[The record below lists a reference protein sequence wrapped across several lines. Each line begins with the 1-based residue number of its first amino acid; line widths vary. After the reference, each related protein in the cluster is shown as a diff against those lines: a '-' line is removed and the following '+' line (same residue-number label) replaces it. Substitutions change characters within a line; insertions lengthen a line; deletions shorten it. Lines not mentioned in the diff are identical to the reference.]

1 LRHRT
6 FLPYGFQVKPATLLR
21 SLRRLAKR
29 RGVAYAKA
37 AGKGSHRKVRLG
49 NRVSVVPLHPQDLP
63 TGLFRSVLRQL
74 DVRPDE
80 LD

>member
-1 LRHRT
+1 
-6 FLPYGFQVKPATLLR
+6 VKPAALLR
-21 SLRRLAKR
+21 ALRRLAKR
-29 RGVAYAKA
+29 RDIAYVEA

-49 NRVSVVPLHPQDLP
+49 NRVGVVPLHPQDLP
-63 TGLFRSVLRQL
+63 TGLFRSILKQL